1 MNYEASK
8 WSSGA
13 LEGSAETDVIVI
25 QQRKRRRNIIIA
37 VLAVAILAIALY
49 LVFGRGG
56 EQADAKKA
64 APAAGAGK
72 GSEQAPGVT
81 VIVPGR
87 QQVARTISATGTL
100 GARRDLPVGI
110 AGEGGMVSRVL
121 VEPGQWVRAGQT
133 LAVIE
138 RSVQSQQAQQIAAQI
153 EVARADA
160 RLAQQELERAQALVS
175 RGFVSKADVE
185 RRVATRDAAN
195 ARVRVAQAQLGET
208 RARIGRLD
216 IRAPAAGLV
225 LERNVE
231 AGQVVGGGSGA
242 LFRIAEGGQMEL
254 LAQLSEADLAELSV
268 GVPVTVQ
275 PVGTAEKI
283 VGRVWQIS
291 PVIDQANRQGVARVS
306 IPYTRSIR
314 PGGFANAQI
323 TAGAVSAPVLPE
335 SAVLSDQAGSFVYV
349 VGADNKVARRPV
361 RTGTVTP
368 TGLTIVEG
376 LAGNE
381 RVVAYAGGF
390 LNPGEVVRPQRQTAA
405 GAAAAAR

>member
-8 WSSGA
+8 WRSGA
-13 LEGSAETDVIVI
+13 LDGDSVETDVVVV
-25 QQRKRRRNIIIA
+25 QRRRRRNIIIA
-37 VLAVAILAIALY
+37 VLAVLVLAIALY

-56 EQADAKKA
+56 GEEKTAAKGA
-64 APAAGAGK
+64 AGPAAQGK
-72 GSEQAPGVT
+72 GADQAPGVT

-87 QQVARTISATGTL
+87 EQVARTISATGTL

-138 RSVQSQQAQQIAAQI
+138 RSVQSQQAQQLAASI

-160 RLAQQELERAQALVS
+160 RLAQQELDRAQALVS

-185 RRVATRDAAN
+185 RRIATRDAAN
-195 ARVRVAQAQLGET
+195 ARVRVAQAQLGES

-254 LAQLSEADLAELSV
+254 SAQLSEADLAELAV
-268 GVPVTVQ
+268 GVPVTVR
-275 PVGTAEKI
+275 PVGTNEEI

-291 PVIDQANRQGVARVS
+291 PIIDPANRQGIARVS
-306 IPYTRSIR
+306 VPYSRSIR
-314 PGGFANAQI
+314 PGGFANAEI
-323 TAGAVSAPVLPE
+323 RAGEVSAPVLPE
-335 SAVLSDQAGSFVYV
+335 SAVLSDQEGSYVYI
-349 VGADNKVARRPV
+349 VGNDNKVQRRPV

-368 TGLTIVEG
+368 QGLTIVEG
-376 LAGNE
+376 LNGNE

-390 LNPGEVVRPQRQTAA
+390 LNPGEVVRPQRAA
-405 GAAAAAR
+405 PGATR

>member
-1 MNYEASK
+1 MDAMNYEASK
-8 WSSGA
+8 WRSGA
-13 LEGSAETDVIVI
+13 LEGNSSDTDVVVV
-25 QQRKRRRNIIIA
+25 QRRRRRNLIIA
-37 VLAVAILAIALY
+37 VLAVAVLAIALY
-49 LVFGRGG
+49 LAFGRGG
-56 EQADAKKA
+56 GEEKGAKA
-64 APAAGAGK
+64 AGPGAAKGA
-72 GSEQAPGVT
+72 EQAPGVT

-100 GARRDLPVGI
+100 AARRDLPVGV

-138 RSVQSQQAQQIAAQI
+138 RSVQSQQAQQIQAQI

-160 RLAQQELERAQALVS
+160 RLAQQELERAQTLVS

-185 RRVATRDAAN
+185 RRIATRDAAN
-195 ARVRVAQAQLGET
+195 ARVKVAQAQLGET

-225 LERNVE
+225 LDRNVE

-254 LAQLSEADLAELSV
+254 LAQLSEADLAQLAV
-268 GVPVTVQ
+268 GVPVTVR
-275 PVGTAEKI
+275 PVGTDVQI
-283 VGRVWQIS
+283 VGRVWQVS
-291 PVIDQANRQGVARVS
+291 PIIDPTNRQGVARVA
-306 IPYTRSIR
+306 IPYHPSIR
-314 PGGFANAQI
+314 PGGFANAEI

-335 SAVLSDQAGSFVYV
+335 SAILSDQEGSYVYI
-349 VGADNKVARRPV
+349 VGNGNKVERRPV
-361 RTGTVTP
+361 KTGTVTP
-368 TGLTIVEG
+368 AGLTIVEG
-376 LAGNE
+376 LNGTE

-390 LNPGEVVRPQRQTAA
+390 LNPGEVVRPQRQAA
-405 GAAAAAR
+405 GATR